1 MNKRTWM
8 AVALVA
14 LTVVVGAAIVLG
26 GCGSSSSSS
35 SSSPSSSASAAAGG
49 TMKVGFVNSATGVSA
64 APNQSIVG
72 VTQGLVDQIN
82 GTGGIDGKWQIEL
95 LSKDDGSDVAKA
107 SAAVTQLI
115 QQDKVDFILQP
126 WVDFIAPVAR
136 GIEEKAGMPG
146 VLSYAPQKGK
156 ETEAFKWTFSNAQ
169 GAKDNADA
177 LVKVFADKGWK
188 NVVGAADVLTIQ
200 QETLDYVAEMAPSQ
214 GITFTRLKDQWP
226 LDQTDFSGVA
236 SKVVAAC
243 DKANADALC
252 LMVTAPQADA
262 FMKALKG
269 AGLTIPVIGGPP
281 LASAIPLFAQGTKN
295 VDGMYF
301 LATAVTAGPQL
312 PDSYPGKPMIAGMYE
327 AVVAETKAPPDTF
340 AGWAAD
346 AVNLMAEAVK
356 RAGGTDKAA
365 VRDAFEGIQNFPGFS
380 GMYSYSATD
389 HVGIHGQMW
398 LFQIKSGE
406 YVLQGDAAVN

>member
-1 MNKRTWM
+1 M
-8 AVALVA
+8 
-14 LTVVVGAAIVLG
+14 
-26 GCGSSSSSS
+26 
-35 SSSPSSSASAAAGG
+35 
-49 TMKVGFVNSATGVSA
+49 
-64 APNQSIVG
+64 
-72 VTQGLVDQIN
+72 
-82 GTGGIDGKWQIEL
+82 
-95 LSKDDGSDVAKA
+95 AKA

-146 VLSYAPQKGK
+146 VLSYSPQKGK

-200 QETLDYVAEMAPSQ
+200 QETLDYVAEMAPAA
-214 GITFTRLKDQWP
+214 GITFTKLSDQWP

-252 LMVTAPQADA
+252 LMITAPQADA

-269 AGLTIPVIGGPP
+269 AGLDIPVIGGPT
-281 LASAIPLFAQGTKN
+281 LASAIPLFAQGTEN
-295 VDGMYF
+295 VEGMYF
-301 LATAVTAGPQL
+301 ISTAVTAGPQL

-327 AVVAETKAPPDTF
+327 AVMAETKAPPDTF

-356 RAGGTDKAA
+356 KAGSTDKAA
-365 VRDAFEGIQNFPGFS
+365 VRDAFESITGLPGLLRRVQLLRH
-380 GMYSYSATD
+380 ATTS
-389 HVGIHGQMW
+389 GIHGQMW
-398 LFQIKSGE
+398 LFQIKNGE
-406 YVLQGDAAVN
+406 YVLQGTQPSTDPSRRPAPGGRPRPPGAQSDSCGSRGRCGV

>member
-1 MNKRTWM
+1 MSRRKWM
-8 AVALVA
+8 AVALLA
-14 LTVVVGAAIVLG
+14 LTVMVGAAIVLG

-35 SSSPSSSASAAAGG
+35 SSTSASPAAGG
-49 TMKVGFVNSATGVSA
+49 ATTMKVGFVNSATGVSA

-72 VTQGLVDQIN
+72 STEGAVADIN
-82 GTGGIDGKWQIEL
+82 GKGGIDGKIKIEL
-95 LSKDDGSDVAKA
+95 ISKDDGSDVAKA

-156 ETEAFKWTFSNAQ
+156 ETETFKWTFSNSQ

-177 LVKVFADKGWK
+177 LVKIFAAKGWK
-188 NVVGAADVLTIQ
+188 NVVGVGDVLTIQ
-200 QETLDYVAEMAPSQ
+200 QETLDYIGEMAPAA

-243 DKANADALC
+243 DQAKAEALC

-269 AGLTIPVIGGPP
+269 AGLNIPVIGGPT

-301 LATAVTAGPQL
+301 ISTAVTAGPQL

-327 AVVAETKAPPDTF
+327 AVVAATKAPPDTF
-340 AGWAAD
+340 SGWAAD
-346 AVNLMAEAVK
+346 AVNLMAEAVTK
-356 RAGGTDKAA
+356 AGSTDKAA
-365 VRDAFEGIQNFPGFS
+365 VRDAFESITNYQGFS
-380 GMYSYSATD
+380 GVYNYSATD

-398 LFQIKSGE
+398 LFQIKNGKF
-406 YVLQGDAAVN
+406 VLQGDAAVN

>member
-1 MNKRTWM
+1 MSKRKWM

-14 LTVVVGAAIVLG
+14 LTVMVGAAIVLG
-26 GCGSSSSSS
+26 GCGGSSSSSS
-35 SSSPSSSASAAAGG
+35 STSASPTAGG
-49 TMKVGFVNSATGVSA
+49 ATTMKVGFVNSATGVSA

-72 VTQGLVDQIN
+72 STEGAVGEIN
-82 GTGGIDGKWQIEL
+82 AAGGIDGKIIIEL
-95 LSKDDGSDVAKA
+95 ISKDDGSDVAKA

-115 QQDKVDFILQP
+115 QQEKVDFILQP

-146 VLSYAPQKGK
+146 VLSYSPQKGK
-156 ETEAFKWTFSNAQ
+156 ETETFKWTFANCQ
-169 GAKDNADA
+169 GAKDNGDA

-200 QETLDYVAEMAPSQ
+200 QETLDYVTEMAPGA
-214 GITFTRLKDQWP
+214 GITFTKISDQWA

-269 AGLTIPVIGGPP
+269 AGLNIPVIGGPP

-301 LATAVTAGPQL
+301 IATAVTAGPQL
-312 PDSYPGKPMIAGMYE
+312 PDSYPGKPMIAGMY
-327 AVVAETKAPPDTF
+327 ASVVDATKAPPDTF
-340 AGWAAD
+340 SGWAAD
-346 AVNLMAEAVK
+346 AVGLMAEAVK
-356 RAGGTDKAA
+356 KAGSTDKAA
-365 VRDAFEGIQNFPGFS
+365 VRDAFESITDYQGFS
-380 GMYSYSATD
+380 GVYSYSATD

-398 LFQIKSGE
+398 LFQIKNGKF
-406 YVLQGDAAVN
+406 VLQGDKSVN

>member
-1 MNKRTWM
+1 MSKRKWM

-14 LTVVVGAAIVLG
+14 LTVLVGAAIVLG
-26 GCGSSSSSS
+26 GCGSSDDGSD
-35 SSSPSSSASAAAGG
+35 SSASPAANGA
-49 TMKVGFVNSATGVSA
+49 TSIKVGFVNSATGVSA
-64 APNQSIVG
+64 APNASIVG
-72 VTQGLVDQIN
+72 STEGAVGQIN
-82 GTGGIDGKWQIEL
+82 GAGGIDGKIMIEL
-95 LSKDDGSDVAKA
+95 ISKDDGSDVAKA

-115 QQDKVDFILQP
+115 QQDNVDFILQP

-146 VLSYAPQKGK
+146 VLSYSPQKGK
-156 ETEAFKWTFSNAQ
+156 ETEAFKWTFANAQ

-177 LVKVFADKGWK
+177 LVKVFADMGWK

-200 QETLDYVAEMAPSQ
+200 QETLDYVDEMAPGA

-243 DKANADALC
+243 DNAKADALC

-269 AGLTIPVIGGPP
+269 AGLDIPVIGGPP

-295 VDGMYF
+295 VDGMY
-301 LATAVTAGPQL
+301 LLSTAVTAGPQL
-312 PDSYPGKPMIAGMYE
+312 PDSYPAKPMVAGFYE
-327 AVVAETKAPPDTF
+327 AVMAETNAPPDTF

-346 AVNLMAEAVK
+346 AVNLMAEAVT
-356 RAGGTDKAA
+356 RAGSTDKAA
-365 VRDAFEGIQNFPGFS
+365 VRDAFESIQDFPGFS

-398 LFQIKSGE
+398 LFQIKNGE

>member
-1 MNKRTWM
+1 MRRT
-8 AVALVA
+8 
-14 LTVVVGAAIVLG
+14 
-26 GCGSSSSSS
+26 
-35 SSSPSSSASAAAGG
+35 AGG
-49 TMKVGFVNSATGVSA
+49 RRHHDEGRLRQLRDRRQRGAQ
-64 APNQSIVG
+64 P
-72 VTQGLVDQIN
+72 VDRRVDEGAVDEIN
-82 GTGGIDGKWQIEL
+82 GAGGIDGKIMIEL
-95 LSKDDGSDVAKA
+95 ISKDDGSDVAKA

-146 VLSYAPQKGK
+146 VLSYSPQKGK

-177 LVKVFADKGWK
+177 LVKVFADQGWK

-200 QETLDYVAEMAPSQ
+200 QETLDYVGEMAPGA

-243 DKANADALC
+243 DKAKADALC

-269 AGLTIPVIGGPP
+269 AGLNIPVIGGPT

-301 LATAVTAGPQL
+301 ISTAVTAGPQL
-312 PDSYPGKPMIAGMYE
+312 PDSYPGKPMVAGLYE
-327 AVVAETKAPPDTF
+327 AVMAETKAPPDTF

-356 RAGGTDKAA
+356 QAGSTDKAA
-365 VRDAFEGIQNFPGFS
+365 VRDAFESITGLPGPLRHVQLLRHRSRGYPRPDVAVPDQERRVRPS
-380 GMYSYSATD
+380 GRRSRQLRRRSHTRLREGAA
-389 HVGIHGQMW
+389 HPPGAF
-398 LFQIKSGE
+398 LFR
-406 YVLQGDAAVN
+406 

>member
-1 MNKRTWM
+1 MSKRKWM
-8 AVALVA
+8 AVALLA
-14 LTVVVGAAIVLG
+14 LTVMIGAAIVLG
-26 GCGSSSSSS
+26 GCGSSDDGSD
-35 SSSPSSSASAAAGG
+35 SSASPAADGA
-49 TMKVGFVNSATGVSA
+49 TSMKVGFVNSATGVSA
-64 APNQSIVG
+64 APNESIVG
-72 VTQGLVDQIN
+72 STMGAVDQIN
-82 GTGGIDGKWQIEL
+82 GAGGIDGKITIEII
-95 LSKDDGSDVAKA
+95 SKDDGSDVAKA

-146 VLSYAPQKGK
+146 VLSYSPQKGK

-177 LVKVFADKGWK
+177 LVKVFAAHGLEDRGRRRRRPHHPAGDARLRRPRWLPPQ
-188 NVVGAADVLTIQ
+188 V
-200 QETLDYVAEMAPSQ
+200 
-214 GITFTRLKDQWP
+214 ITFTKLSDQWP

-236 SKVVAAC
+236 AKVVSAC
-243 DKANADALC
+243 DKASADALC

-269 AGLTIPVIGGPP
+269 AGLKIPVISGPT

-301 LATAVTAGPQL
+301 IATAVTAGPQL
-312 PDSYPGKPMIAGMYE
+312 PDSYPAKPMVAGMYE
-327 AVVAETKAPPDTF
+327 AVVAETGAPPDTF

-356 RAGGTDKAA
+356 KAGSTDKAA
-365 VRDAFEGIQNFPGFS
+365 VRDAFESITDFPGFS

-398 LFQIKSGE
+398 LFQIKNGE

>member
-1 MNKRTWM
+1 MSRRKWM
-8 AVALVA
+8 AVALLA
-14 LTVVVGAAIVLG
+14 LTVMVGAAIVLG

-35 SSSPSSSASAAAGG
+35 SSTSASPAAGG
-49 TMKVGFVNSATGVSA
+49 ATTMKVGFVNSATGVSA

-72 VTQGLVDQIN
+72 STEGAVADIN
-82 GTGGIDGKWQIEL
+82 GKGGIDGKIKIEL
-95 LSKDDGSDVAKA
+95 ISKDDGSDVAKA

-156 ETEAFKWTFSNAQ
+156 ETETFKWTFSNSQ

-177 LVKVFADKGWK
+177 LVKIFADKGWK
-188 NVVGAADVLTIQ
+188 NVVGVGDVLTIQ
-200 QETLDYVAEMAPSQ
+200 QETLDYIGEMAPAA

-243 DKANADALC
+243 DQAKAEALC

-269 AGLTIPVIGGPP
+269 AGLNIPVIGGPT

-301 LATAVTAGPQL
+301 ISTAVTAGPQL

-327 AVVAETKAPPDTF
+327 AVVAATKAPPDTF
-340 AGWAAD
+340 SGWAAD
-346 AVNLMAEAVK
+346 AVNLMAEAVTK
-356 RAGGTDKAA
+356 AGSTDKAA
-365 VRDAFEGIQNFPGFS
+365 VRDAFESITNYQGFS
-380 GMYSYSATD
+380 GVYNYSATD

-398 LFQIKSGE
+398 LFQIKNGKF
-406 YVLQGDAAVN
+406 VLQGDAAVN